1 MRQEGYLDPYHHS
14 QGPIIQHF
22 LERRYQLI
30 TADIPCNVSSG
41 HAIFLPDQLSG
52 LCLPVDMMSTISVEQ
67 VKLFKECQQILT
79 KEAAS
84 VYLEDISS
92 IYVYSMDFDGF
103 VSYPL
108 YAYDFSAIYKVAE

>member
-1 MRQEGYLDPYHHS
+1 MNFKSDDFDKAYNAA
-14 QGPIIQHF
+14 
-22 LERRYQLI
+22 
-30 TADIPCNVSSG
+30 TT
-41 HAIFLPDQLSG
+41 
-52 LCLPVDMMSTISVEQ
+52 STNDEEQ